1 MEGSVAGIRINI
13 TLAAQRNDRL
23 EVSASVCV
31 LVSVCVGVCVG
42 GCRGEESSL
51 SCSRNGSHGVFLRH
65 VTSVSLSVS
74 LTSGS
79 LFVPSYHICLA
90 NYSITLFCSLLVC
103 SILCYQLSNVQC
115 AELTS
120 L

>member
-13 TLAAQRNDRL
+13 TLAAQRKDGL
-23 EVSASVCV
+23 EVSVCM

-42 GCRGEESSL
+42 SSRGEESSL
-51 SCSRNGSHGVFLRH
+51 SCSRNSSHGVFLRH
-65 VTSVSLSVS
+65 VRLSVS
-74 LTSGS
+74 LITATS
-79 LFVPSYHICLA
+79 LFFPSCHICLA
-90 NYSITLFCSLLVC
+90 NYSIALFCSLLVC